1 MREAMLLALAAVLE
15 VGGDAL
21 VRWGLK
27 GGRWYGLA
35 LGAAV
40 LFGYGLSVNLP
51 KWDFGRL
58 MGVYIAA
65 FFVVAQAVAVVFF
78 HERLHV
84 LEQRLL
90 TRVARVEV
98 AGEGD
103 LVEPQARL
111 ARGALERVQPVL
123 AALVLGDRERD
134 PLLRLE
140 RELTVPE
147 LRPEA
152 CVRACP

>member
-78 HERLHV
+78 HERLQLPTIV
-84 LEQRLL
+84 
-90 TRVARVEV
+90 
-98 AGEGD
+98 G
-103 LVEPQARL
+103 
-111 ARGALERVQPVL
+111 GALIIAGGILITVWRVQ
-123 AALVLGDRERD
+123 
-134 PLLRLE
+134 
-140 RELTVPE
+140 
-147 LRPEA
+147 
-152 CVRACP
+152 

>member
-1 MREAMLLALAAVLE
+1 MREAMFLALAAVLE

-78 HERLHV
+78 HERLQLPTIV
-84 LEQRLL
+84 GGILIIAGGILI
-90 TRVARVEV
+90 TVWRVSA
-98 AGEGD
+98 
-103 LVEPQARL
+103 
-111 ARGALERVQPVL
+111 
-123 AALVLGDRERD
+123 
-134 PLLRLE
+134 
-140 RELTVPE
+140 
-147 LRPEA
+147 
-152 CVRACP
+152 

>member
-1 MREAMLLALAAVLE
+1 MREAMFLALAAVLE

-78 HERLHV
+78 HERLQLPTIV
-84 LEQRLL
+84 
-90 TRVARVEV
+90 
-98 AGEGD
+98 G
-103 LVEPQARL
+103 
-111 ARGALERVQPVL
+111 GALIIGGGILITVWRVP
-123 AALVLGDRERD
+123 A
-134 PLLRLE
+134 
-140 RELTVPE
+140 
-147 LRPEA
+147 
-152 CVRACP
+152 